1 VDGQPGTRF
10 RDVEIAPKDSMYVFV
25 EATLDENY
33 SSDILRIQDSI
44 VFLTNGNVQDIDL
57 VAWGQDV
64 HMLHGKTLSG
74 DVVWDAEKPYL
85 IIDYAYVDS
94 VSSLTIGPGTRV
106 YMHRDAILYV
116 DGTLQ
121 IAGIADEPVVF
132 RGDRLEEFYNDIP
145 GQWRFIYLSQQ
156 SRANRIDHAEI
167 LCGTMGVLISA
178 TPESG
183 LQPDLEVT
191 NTLINFMSSNGIYA
205 LNARVSASNVIIGDC
220 GGACA
225 GLVFGG
231 RYDFTHCTLYNS
243 WPTWY
248 SNRKLPALYMSDY
261 FATYGDDDKLI
272 IYTGGSFEDAV
283 FRNSIIYGNEQSE
296 LVFDSFEGDPL
307 TYNFDHCLMK
317 INTDSIDYTQD
328 PSFSNIINN
337 KEPKLDSIPVRYAPD
352 SLSPAIDAGL
362 AEYAIGVPFD
372 LNGNDRLGDKAPDL
386 GAIEWLPQEAS
397 LKSGEKS
404 LESGVRSQESG
415 VKRRR

>member
-1 VDGQPGTRF
+1 VDGQPGIRF

-25 EATLDENY
+25 EATLGENFA
-33 SSDILRIQDSI
+33 SEILRIQDSI

-64 HMLHGKTLSG
+64 HILHGETLSG
-74 DVVWDAEKPYL
+74 EVIWDADKPYL

-106 YMHRDAILYV
+106 HLHRDAILYV

-121 IAGIADEPVVF
+121 VQGTGDEPVVF
-132 RGDRLEEFYNDIP
+132 RGDRLEEFYRDIP
-145 GQWRFIYLSQQ
+145 GQWGFIYLSQQ
-156 SRANRIDHAEI
+156 SSGNRIDHAEI

-205 LNARVSASNVIIGDC
+205 LNAGVSASNVVIGEC

-231 RYDFTHCTLYNS
+231 KYNFTHCTLYNS

-248 SNRKLPALYMSDY
+248 SNRKLPALYLSDY
-261 FATYGDDDKLI
+261 FATLDEENNILV
-272 IYTGGSFEDAV
+272 YTGGSFEEAV

-296 LVFDSFEGDPL
+296 LLFDSFYGNPL
-307 TYNFDHCLMK
+307 TYSFDHCLMK
-317 INTDSIDYTQD
+317 INTDSIDYEHD
-328 PSFSNIINN
+328 PFFSSIINYE
-337 KEPKLDSIPVRYAPD
+337 EPKLDSIPVRYAPD
-352 SLSPAIDAGL
+352 SLSPAINAGL
-362 AEYAIGVPFD
+362 ADYAIAVPFD
-372 LNGNDRLGDKAPDL
+372 LNGNNRLADEAPDL
-386 GAIEWLPQEAS
+386 GALEWLPAED
-397 LKSGEKS
+397 
-404 LESGVRSQESG
+404 VRG
-415 VKRRR
+415 PLR